1 MCPDSPI
8 IGIHQLLNTQTPTKM
23 RKPQP
28 KIHIIHQLNQTIK
41 ATKETNQTYQ
51 SYHES
56 HKNQLTSHH
65 RPPRLGVPGIA
76 HHEAEALTK
85 SGLRN
90 TGSKVIGKSYPYCV
104 VYRTCFIK
112 SCIYRLMCLVYHTH
126 HMNIILYIICMHMYN
141 IYKRWYL
148 HGFVPFLDLQ
158 LQTSMKLAT
167 PRHHATSSAHT
178 TTRHPATKTGRD

>member
-1 MCPDSPI
+1 MLVYRSKKSLYIQQLDSLCKKKIHVTSSISLRIGGLANTSCTRNMVCPDSPI
-8 IGIHQLLNTQTPTKM
+8 GIHQLNTQTPTKM

-112 SCIYRLMCLVYHTH
+112 SCIYRLMC
-126 HMNIILYIICMHMYN
+126 
-141 IYKRWYL
+141 
-148 HGFVPFLDLQ
+148 
-158 LQTSMKLAT
+158 
-167 PRHHATSSAHT
+167 
-178 TTRHPATKTGRD
+178 